1 MNDILAGAVIVAQ
14 VVQRNR
20 FVTETSE
27 RHISNLDQMK
37 TSGIGEDA
45 GLICIHT
52 ADDIFAFG
60 ECGFLVALKS
70 SLIYGLSIAKTVNQS
85 NDFHSFG
92 FLFLIDSS
100 THILNRGFT
109 RCGISLLD
117 HIKVMTD
124 DPGHALM
131 ILKDILVGSDIL
143 QSSIMIFQQGIH
155 FQTDQLVQTHLEDCS
170 GLTFCKIKGRS
181 GSLRGLTL
189 EANAFG
195 SACHQAGFGLF
206 DILAATQDFDDQ
218 VNDIGGTHETFL
230 DFLFLQFLGKKLLVL
245 AGGQVILKIKEI
257 FNNALETKR
266 LRTSVGDGQHIHA
279 ESIFQTCLLIEKC
292 QQIVHVCLFLQFQN
306 DTNSFLGGLIGN
318 IDDVRC
324 LLAFYKGIN
333 IIEKFAD
340 IGTDHCIRNLG
351 DDKAKLAAFVLLNLN
366 TPPKLDLAAAG
377 FVNIQ

>member
-1 MNDILAGAVIVAQ
+1 
-14 VVQRNR
+14 
-20 FVTETSE
+20 
-27 RHISNLDQMK
+27 
-37 TSGIGEDA
+37 
-45 GLICIHT
+45 
-52 ADDIFAFG
+52 
-60 ECGFLVALKS
+60 
-70 SLIYGLSIAKTVNQS
+70 
-85 NDFHSFG
+85 
-92 FLFLIDSS
+92 
-100 THILNRGFT
+100 
-109 RCGISLLD
+109 
-117 HIKVMTD
+117 MTD

-131 ILKDILVGSDIL
+131 VLKDILEGSDIL

-181 GSLRGLTL
+181 GSFRGLAL

-230 DFLFLQFLGKKLLVL
+230 DFLFLQFLGKKLLVF
-245 AGGQVILKIKEI
+245 ASGQIVLEIKEI
-257 FNNALETKR
+257 FNNALEPKR
-266 LRTSVGDGQHIHA
+266 LRSAICNRQHIHA

-366 TPPKLDLAAAG
+366 TTPKLDLAAAG